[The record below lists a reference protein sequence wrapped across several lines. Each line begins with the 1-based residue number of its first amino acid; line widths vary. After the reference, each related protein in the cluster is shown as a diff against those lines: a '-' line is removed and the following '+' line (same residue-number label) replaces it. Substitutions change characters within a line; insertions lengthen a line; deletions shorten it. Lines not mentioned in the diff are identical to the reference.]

1 MDQGTCSTRSLRFAI
16 GGAGAILLLLAVGLR
31 TDSPEAPIRQA
42 NDSRALSRLRKTT
55 EEASEIQGQRATGE
69 IPPPPPPPPPDH
81 RKLPPAPPAG
91 VLANPEELEVW
102 LLALPEPELATLL
115 GSHTMDAWVGR
126 ILEATGARNLDP
138 NRPGEKERFLD
149 QLNARIRAIVDH
161 D

>member
-1 MDQGTCSTRSLRFAI
+1 MDQGSRRIRSLRFAI
-16 GGAGAILLLLAVGLR
+16 GGGGAILLLLAVALR
-31 TDSPEAPIRQA
+31 TDSPEAPIRRA
-42 NDSRALSRLRKTT
+42 NDSRALSRLRETT
-55 EEASEIQGQRATGE
+55 QDTSEIQGQRAAGE
-69 IPPPPPPPPPDH
+69 ITPPPPPDD
-81 RKLPPAPPAG
+81 RKLLPAPPAG

-102 LLALPEPELATLL
+102 LLALPEPELTTLL
-115 GSHTMDAWVGR
+115 GSHTLDAWVGR